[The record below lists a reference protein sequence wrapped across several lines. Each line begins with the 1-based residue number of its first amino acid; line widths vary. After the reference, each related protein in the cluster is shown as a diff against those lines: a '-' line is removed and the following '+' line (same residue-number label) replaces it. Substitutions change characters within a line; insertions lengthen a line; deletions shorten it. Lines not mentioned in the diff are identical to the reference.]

1 MASECECNIAAMFP
15 SVGGHGIVSASLRS
29 NTQIMITSDR
39 KILIGATIAELAIT
53 GYGGEDIFAF
63 TCPGQ
68 AGVSYEWVQKYDC
81 LADKTYFVPRGG
93 DKAFTEG
100 AVTTDIKMMSAGII
114 SKGFSA
120 SASSGPHTVYLSSSH
135 EDGYDF
141 SYTGRPIPVTG
152 RNTSAGIIGSLLPNG
167 TAYLTNFR
175 WEQTPPN
182 IPTVSYSFI
191 FAGEKD

>member
-1 MASECECNIAAMFP
+1 MAGDCDCNIAAMFP
-15 SVGGHGIVSASLRS
+15 SVGGYGIVSASLRS
-29 NTQIMITSDR
+29 NTQIMITSDE

-53 GYGGEDIFAF
+53 GYGKKETF

-68 AGVSYEWVQKYDC
+68 AGVSYEWVQKYNC

-93 DKAFTEG
+93 DKAFKEGGVTIDISMSEVKETE
-100 AVTTDIKMMSAGII
+100 

-135 EDGYDF
+135 IDGYDF
-141 SYTGRPIPVTG
+141 SYTGSPISVTG
-152 RNTSAGIIGSLLPNG
+152 RDTSAGIISGLLPNG

-191 FAGEKD
+191 FAGEKV

>member
-1 MASECECNIAAMFP
+1 M
-15 SVGGHGIVSASLRS
+15 
-29 NTQIMITSDR
+29 
-39 KILIGATIAELAIT
+39 
-53 GYGGEDIFAF
+53 
-63 TCPGQ
+63 
-68 AGVSYEWVQKYDC
+68 
-81 LADKTYFVPRGG
+81 PRGG
-93 DKAFTEG
+93 DRAFTEG
-100 AVTTDIKMMSAGII
+100 GVTNSISMTQAGPI

-141 SYTGRPIPVTG
+141 AYTGDPIAVTG
-152 RNTSAGIIGSLLPNG
+152 RDTSAGIISNLLPAG
-167 TAYLTNFR
+167 TAYLANFR